1 MRALALGLLCML
13 VVGCAS
19 PAPSPTGSKGATA
32 TATATA
38 TALGLTHTSRWGLA
52 FDYPADWTVADE
64 NEYLHYDT
72 ILGYIGS
79 GSFSEPCTAITAPP
93 GQSFPVG
100 EECSPVWNVPPGTAV
115 IRVESLEGPIPVSP
129 ILDNTDPSLR
139 SMVIGGLPAL
149 GPVDTALPSAATGT
163 ATLDWMLSTPGAP
176 ITVYTLEA
184 EMQGPDLRT
193 LQQQVLAVVASITY
207 DPPVVPLP
215 TGDALA
221 PAEAALLAKA
231 IPELI
236 ANDAALACFPAAPG
250 ATDTAT
256 ITRTSVG
263 SLTKPLPVR
272 CTTGIEPTPLGLW
285 HLTLTYSWDAAA
297 DRTAGSASL
306 ETYLAPDGTRVGGF
320 VGPSGVAYG
329 P

>member
-1 MRALALGLLCML
+1 MRALALGLLCVL

-19 PAPSPTGSKGATA
+19 PAPSSSGSKGATA
-32 TATATA
+32 TATAPGA
-38 TALGLTHTSRWGLA
+38 THMSRWGLA
-52 FDYPADWTVADE
+52 FDYPANWTVADE
-64 NEYLHYDT
+64 NENLHYDT
-72 ILGYIGS
+72 ILGYVGS

-100 EECSPVWNVPPGTAV
+100 EECSPVWSVPPGTAV
-115 IRVESLEGPIPVSP
+115 IRFESFSGPIPVSP
-129 ILDNTDPSLR
+129 IVNNTDPSLR
-139 SMVIGGLPAL
+139 PTVIGGLPAL
-149 GPVDTALPSAATGT
+149 GPVDTTLPSAATGT
-163 ATLDWMLSTPGAP
+163 ATLDWMLSTPGEP
-176 ITVYTLEA
+176 ITVYALEA

-221 PAEAALLAKA
+221 PAEAALLGKA
-231 IPELI
+231 IPDLI
-236 ANDAALACFPAAPG
+236 AHDNSLACFPAAPG

-263 SLTKPLPVR
+263 PLRKPLPVR
-272 CTTGIEPTPLGLW
+272 CTTDIQPTPLGLW
-285 HLTLTYSWDAAA
+285 HLTLTYRWDAAA

-306 ETYLAPDGTRVGGF
+306 ETNLLPDGTRVGGF